1 MTIDIKRL
9 GSVIY
14 VRKSERILM
23 YRNKAGIAVGRLINI
38 YTGRDS
44 ILKMIL

>member
-1 MTIDIKRL
+1 MTIDIKTL

-14 VRKSERILM
+14 VRKSERVFM